1 MVGWANPDFADSL
14 KPSQNVLYSFIHH
27 SIPSPYIAMSLFT
40 RFARGSASKSL
51 ARSYA
56 TTVSEA
62 SGVKVAGYER
72 GAPAGTVN
80 LTVVVKAGSRYE
92 TRPGVAHVLK
102 NFAFKVGSILH
113 CVVGDEPVE
122 SRWSDDAQLTGA
134 SMELSLTYSRR
145 RTDPP

>member
-1 MVGWANPDFADSL
+1 
-14 KPSQNVLYSFIHH
+14 
-27 SIPSPYIAMSLFT
+27 MSLFT

-51 ARSYA
+51 ARTYA

-102 NFAFKVGSILH
+102 NFAFKVGSRCGVRLEQIGGL
-113 CVVGDEPVE
+113 G
-122 SRWSDDAQLTGA
+122 W
-134 SMELSLTYSRR
+134 RR
-145 RTDPP
+145 RTTVADHRWSCF